1 MTVNVRRRQSE
12 RKRGTKKKTDKRVKP
27 NKFLTKTYPKL
38 FWDVQKKIY
47 GPAVETAA
55 ESIPIVGDLVNP
67 PKLSPKGHDAKVIA
81 EWKKKNKKKKE
92 TAKVENQRKNEANE
106 LKKLYGDWA

>member
-12 RKRGTKKKTDKRVKP
+12 RKRGTGKKRDKKVKA
-27 NKFLTKTYPKL
+27 KDSILSKYPKL
-38 FWDVQKKIY
+38 LWDVQKKIY
-47 GPAVETAA
+47 GPVLPALVKGA
-55 ESIPIVGDLVNP
+55 EYLPIVGDLVNP

-92 TAKVENQRKNEANE
+92 TTKVEKQEKGF
-106 LKKLYGDWA
+106 LKPRGLA